1 MQEERFNQIIEAQV
15 DMALALF
22 RKKNDAYSGTQIVDR
37 LAGVKDVAA
46 IRGVSKLEAIS
57 GMMAK
62 HTMSIYNMMKSDQEF
77 PIEVWNEKISD
88 HINYLLLAA
97 ASLHEDHD
105 ELSDA
110 NLARGED
117 PDRNFNVDTYV
128 DPSDGQPDDL
138 NAIRLAESKQ
148 AHPSNFDRNTIKV
161 TVHGPQV
168 EFGPGVTLNQF
179 IKNSKE
185 TRNAR

>member
-22 RKKNDAYSGTQIVDR
+22 QKKNDAYSGTQVVDR

-77 PIEVWNEKISD
+77 PLAVWNEKISD

-97 ASLHEDHD
+97 ASIHEDRD
-105 ELSDA
+105 ERSDA

-117 PDRNFNVDTYV
+117 PDRHFNVGTYV
-128 DPSDGQPDDL
+128 DPSDGQPEDL
-138 NAIRLAESKQ
+138 NAITINHFHGGQVGIDEPELEALTRSESMRK
-148 AHPSNFDRNTIKV
+148 HPSFKV
-161 TVHGPQV
+161 KG
-168 EFGPGVTLNQF
+168 
-179 IKNSKE
+179 
-185 TRNAR
+185 

>member
-22 RKKNDAYSGTQIVDR
+22 QKKNDAYSGTQAVDR

-62 HTMSIYNMMKSDQEF
+62 HTMSIYNMMKSDQTY
-77 PIEVWNEKISD
+77 PLAVWNEKISD

-97 ASLHEDHD
+97 ASIHEDRD

-117 PDRNFNVDTYV
+117 PDRDFGM
-128 DPSDGQPDDL
+128 SEGQPEDL
-138 NAIRLAESKQ
+138 NAITMDQEALRALRKSL
-148 AHPSNFDRNTIKV
+148 S
-161 TVHGPQV
+161 
-168 EFGPGVTLNQF
+168 
-179 IKNSKE
+179 
-185 TRNAR
+185 

>member
-46 IRGVSKLEAIS
+46 IRGVCKLEAIS

-97 ASLHEDHD
+97 ASLHEDRD

-110 NLARGED
+110 NVKMGID
-117 PDRNFNVDTYV
+117 PDRAAALEEWNA
-128 DPSDGQPDDL
+128 SIAEQAGQPGIDEPEV
-138 NAIRLAESKQ
+138 NEKRS
-148 AHPSNFDRNTIKV
+148 IKF
-161 TVHGPQV
+161 TGQRMS
-168 EFGPGVTLNQF
+168 GGV
-179 IKNSKE
+179 
-185 TRNAR
+185 

>member
-22 RKKNDAYSGTQIVDR
+22 QKKNDAYSGTQVVDR

-77 PIEVWNEKISD
+77 PLAVWNEKISD

-97 ASLHEDHD
+97 ASLHEDRD

-117 PDRNFNVDTYV
+117 PDRHFE
-128 DPSDGQPDDL
+128 GQPEDL
-138 NAIRLAESKQ
+138 NAI
-148 AHPSNFDRNTIKV
+148 TI
-161 TVHGPQV
+161 THQSGQC
-168 EFGPGVTLNQF
+168 
-179 IKNSKE
+179 
-185 TRNAR
+185 RNALRS

>member
-46 IRGVSKLEAIS
+46 IRGVGKLEAIS

-97 ASLHEDHD
+97 ASLHEDRD

-117 PDRNFNVDTYV
+117 PDRDFE
-128 DPSDGQPDDL
+128 GQPDDL
-138 NAIRLAESKQ
+138 NNITINHYGA
-148 AHPSNFDRNTIKV
+148 PSDGSQSHV
-161 TVHGPQV
+161 
-168 EFGPGVTLNQF
+168 F
-179 IKNSKE
+179 IGDLPNSKGLGDSINRAIQE
-185 TRNAR
+185 RRNAN

>member
-97 ASLHEDHD
+97 ASLHEDRD
-105 ELSDA
+105 ELSDE

-117 PDRNFNVDTYV
+117 PDRDY
-128 DPSDGQPDDL
+128 PGQPDDL
-138 NAIRLAESKQ
+138 NNI
-148 AHPSNFDRNTIKV
+148 TIN
-161 TVHGPQV
+161 HYG
-168 EFGPGVTLNQF
+168 GRR
-179 IKNSKE
+179 S
-185 TRNAR
+185 